1 MRRMAMMLLMAANI
15 RAGER
20 SIDVCMDS
28 HNDVQVTTPA
38 RRLASEIFARAGVT
52 VHWRTGSRCPS
63 SAGAIRI
70 TLTDEV
76 PKGIAA
82 GALAY
87 ALPYEGTHIVVF
99 YDRVAA
105 QHIPPRTLLGY
116 VMAHEITHMIQEV
129 SRHSATGIMKAHWTP
144 ADYYEM
150 ITQKLDFAEVDV
162 LLLQAG
168 AERRAARATGQT
180 AMLASAR

>member
-1 MRRMAMMLLMAANI
+1 MVMMLLAAANI
-15 RAGER
+15 WAAER
-20 SIDVCMDS
+20 SIDVCMDN
-28 HNDVQVTTPA
+28 HAEVQVTTPA

-52 VHWRTGSRCPS
+52 VHWRTGGHCPS
-63 SAGAIRI
+63 SAGSIRI
-70 TLTDEV
+70 TLTNEV

-105 QHIPPRTLLGY
+105 QHIPPRTLLAY
-116 VMAHEITHMIQEV
+116 VMVHEITHMIQEV

-144 ADYYEM
+144 ADFYEM
-150 ITQKLDFAEVDV
+150 ITEKLDFAEVDV
-162 LLLQAG
+162 LLLESG
-168 AERRAARATGQT
+168 VNRRAARATSQT

>member
-1 MRRMAMMLLMAANI
+1 MAMMLVTAAKI
-15 RAGER
+15 WAGEG
-20 SIDVCMDS
+20 SIDVCMD
-28 HNDVQVTTPA
+28 NNAEVQVTTPA

-52 VHWRTGSRCPS
+52 IHWRMASRCPS
-63 SAGAIRI
+63 SRGAIRI
-70 TLTDEV
+70 TLTNQV
-76 PKGIAA
+76 PKGIAS

-99 YDRVAA
+99 YDRVTA

-116 VMAHEITHMIQEV
+116 VMVHEITHMIEEV

-144 ADYYEM
+144 ADFYEM
-150 ITQKLDFAEVDV
+150 MTQKLEFAEVDV

-168 AERRAARATGQT
+168 AERRAARSTGQT
-180 AMLASAR
+180 TMLAAAR